1 MSENK
6 IKSSKNEVGYNSDS
20 MYIEDQEENIFNSQG
35 NLNSNEN
42 NQIFLDTQEISD
54 QDCWKVISAYFS
66 QHGLVSQQIDS
77 FNQFVSKNIQEII
90 DENKVIKIEGDVNY
104 KKGGEQ
110 KIYELNFNKMKKIE
124 NPQFKDNNTNKIHII
139 FPNEAR
145 ARNLNY
151 ASDLKVDVTFK
162 ETKIKNG
169 KETKKE
175 ETKTHFLGKIPIMV
189 RSKYCSLYGKSDKD
203 RISMKECEFDQGGY
217 FIINGGEKVIVA
229 QERMATNF
237 VYVFNKKD
245 QSGITWQAEIRS
257 SCENYNQTPGLFA
270 IKIIKKNTHN
280 NKSQNLGDRIT
291 AKIPN
296 VKSDIDIVILLRAL
310 GLENYKDIFD
320 YIIYDEKD
328 NAFQE
333 FLRPS
338 LEFISSNYKT
348 KEECLEY
355 IGRRSNGINK
365 ETRIKRAEEILRQ
378 NLLPHISTKE
388 GDELKKAYFIGYMI
402 YRLGNCVLGRAS
414 GDDRDHYGKKD

>member
-20 MYIEDQEENIFNSQG
+20 MDIEAPDENIFNSHG

-42 NQIFLDTQEISD
+42 NQIFLDTQEISG

-110 KIYELNFNKMKKIE
+110 KIYELNFNKVKKVE
-124 NPQFKDNNTNKIHII
+124 NPKFKDNNTNKIHII

-175 ETKTHFLGKIPIMV
+175 ETKTHFLGKIPMKQ
-189 RSKYCSLYGKSDKD
+189 RL
-203 RISMKECEFDQGGY
+203 IS
-217 FIINGGEKVIVA
+217 
-229 QERMATNF
+229 
-237 VYVFNKKD
+237 
-245 QSGITWQAEIRS
+245 
-257 SCENYNQTPGLFA
+257 
-270 IKIIKKNTHN
+270 
-280 NKSQNLGDRIT
+280 
-291 AKIPN
+291 
-296 VKSDIDIVILLRAL
+296 
-310 GLENYKDIFD
+310 
-320 YIIYDEKD
+320 
-328 NAFQE
+328 
-333 FLRPS
+333 
-338 LEFISSNYKT
+338 
-348 KEECLEY
+348 
-355 IGRRSNGINK
+355 
-365 ETRIKRAEEILRQ
+365 
-378 NLLPHISTKE
+378 
-388 GDELKKAYFIGYMI
+388 
-402 YRLGNCVLGRAS
+402 
-414 GDDRDHYGKKD
+414 